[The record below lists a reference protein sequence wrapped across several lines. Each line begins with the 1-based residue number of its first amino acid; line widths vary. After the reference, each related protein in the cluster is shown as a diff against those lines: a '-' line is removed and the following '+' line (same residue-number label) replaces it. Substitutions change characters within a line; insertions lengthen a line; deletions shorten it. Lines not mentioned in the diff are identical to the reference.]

1 MISVA
6 LCTYNGALYIQ
17 EQLNSILSQSLP
29 VNEIVICDD
38 GSTDDTLQIL
48 KKIQKEH
55 PSIISLHI
63 NDGHLGVAKNF
74 EKALSLCNGDIVF
87 LSDQDDIWYPN
98 KVSTLVEILS
108 RAPATPLAF
117 SNAGLIDS
125 DGKLVSDSIDVFT
138 QAFPS
143 KNQTMFNVGL
153 AMEMTLSECFVL
165 GSSMAIRHSFLE
177 KTLPFKK
184 ELSESFNHDDILLF
198 YASLTN
204 NIKYTKER
212 LFNYRIHEKQTA
224 GKINISPTHIGDN
237 LYYKE
242 IWPTPILIKQ
252 IEDDLLKKRV
262 NYMKTRNLL
271 LHNFWA
277 PFIII
282 KSHKLYHH
290 LYPSNYRQV
299 LLFDIKRS
307 MRHGFYRLCKR
318 IKENCHHV

>member
-48 KKIQKEH
+48 RKIQKEH
-55 PSIISLHI
+55 PSIISLHV

-74 EKALSLCNGDIVF
+74 EKALSLCNGDMVF

-108 RAPATPLAF
+108 HSPFTSLVF

-125 DGKLVSDSIDVFT
+125 EGKLVSDSIDFFT

-143 KNQTMFNVGL
+143 KNQLMFDVGL
-153 AMEMTLSECFVL
+153 AMEMALSECFAL
-165 GSSMAIRHSFLE
+165 GSSMALRHSFL
-177 KTLPFKK
+177 KKVLPFKK

-224 GKINISPTHIGDN
+224 GRINPSSTHQGNNVYD
-237 LYYKE
+237 KE
-242 IWPTPILIKQ
+242 IWPTPILVNQ

-262 NYMKTRNLL
+262 NYMKTRNQL
-271 LHNFWA
+271 LHNPWA
-277 PFIII
+277 PFIILKI
-282 KSHKLYHH
+282 HKLYRQ
-290 LYPSNYRQV
+290 LYPSTYRQIM
-299 LLFDIKRS
+299 LFDIKRS
-307 MRHGFYRLCKR
+307 IYHSIYRLCKR
-318 IKENCHHV
+318 VEKK